1 MDKCKIGADELIL
14 WLRKNNIANKIPNDG
29 ISGLGIKIHDIIVI
43 QLSGQKIED
52 NVQSYWA
59 NIDTDKNIGKYNLP
73 KTSAQYL
80 IAFDKLSELYV
91 KLSEIDI

>member
-14 WLRKNNIANKIPNDG
+14 WFIKNNIANKIPNDG
-29 ISGLGIKIHDIIVI
+29 INGLGIKIHDIIVV

-59 NIDTDKNIGKYNLP
+59 NIDTDKNMGKFNLP

-91 KLSEIDI
+91 KLTTIDN